1 MMDRKNAEQEK
12 TNGNSAKQPT
22 RKQPTRNQPTRQQ
35 PTREQPTKQATNSSI
50 EEEDEV

>member
-1 MMDRKNAEQEK
+1 MMNRKNAEQEK

-22 RKQPTRNQPTRQQ
+22 RKQPI
-35 PTREQPTKQATNSSI
+35 KQETDSST